1 MQIFILGVTKVGKST
16 LARLLRAAL
25 EPQVQFTVYEAG
37 QWAREE
43 FALTPEAALYSDEF
57 DPAYK
62 NALTDFAMGK
72 LKSAPCYSL
81 DRYREFRTKHS
92 QVAENLMV
100 SGVRNP
106 DDFIGMQ
113 AFDEKNIVVRIESGQ
128 RHAGSLGM
136 FEEGLDIIDRYVDWK
151 IRVGGALRR
160 VTVAEEN
167 VSDAR
172 AVSALVSQIL
182 QSW

>member
-16 LARLLRAAL
+16 LARLLKEAL
-25 EPQVQFTVYEAG
+25 EPHCPVDVYEAG

-62 NALTDFAMGK
+62 NALTDFAMRK
-72 LKSAPCYSL
+72 LKSAPGYSL
-81 DRYREFRTKHS
+81 GRYREFRGKHPQS
-92 QVAENLMV
+92 VGSLMV

-106 DDFIGMQ
+106 DDFIGML
-113 AFDEKNIVVRIESGQ
+113 AFDEENIIVRIESSQ

-151 IRVGGALRR
+151 IRTTGSLKC
-160 VTVAEEN
+160 VTVTEESVGDAQALAEV
-167 VSDAR
+167 VSR
-172 AVSALVSQIL
+172 IL
-182 QSW
+182 QDS